1 MTVSI
6 DHVGISVPNIEKAID
21 WYKQTFDIFK
31 ISEVME
37 VNAESDEIASDV
49 FDNKFFDAVIDLVS
63 YLEGGPAISAI
74 NKLEFG
80 EPSVA
85 PIPVDPDT
93 NGVAPIECKRGICEF
108 ED

>member
-1 MTVSI
+1 MNHYKDRV
-6 DHVGISVPNIEKAID
+6 DDYVP
-21 WYKQTFDIFK
+21 
-31 ISEVME
+31 
-37 VNAESDEIASDV
+37 SDV
-49 FDNKFFDAVIDLVS
+49 FDNQFFNAVIDLVS

-108 ED
+108 EE

>member
-49 FDNKFFDAVIDLVS
+49 FDNKFNLSLSPFFLYSSISNLVQNF
-63 YLEGGPAISAI
+63 LVWKIVWNA
-74 NKLEFG
+74 
-80 EPSVA
+80 
-85 PIPVDPDT
+85 
-93 NGVAPIECKRGICEF
+93 
-108 ED
+108 